1 MSLVCPIKIILLF
14 LSCLVVTDSFATPL
28 SMGFPRQ
35 EYWSGLSFLSPGDLP
50 NPGIEPVFPA
60 LRADS
65 LSPSHLGSPNNYPWI
80 FALCLTSMLFST
92 KLPPF
97 WQTWFSVAFLHKL
110 SPLVQPD
117 SPSITPLCL
126 IPNLPIFKR
135 RKTLILPA
143 SSPEGLWPVLL
154 CHPSEPCTQGKT
166 QEPLS

>member
-28 SMGFPRQ
+28 SMRFRRQ
-35 EYWSGLSFLSPGDLP
+35 EYWSGLPFLSPGNLP

-65 LSPSHLGSPNNYPWI
+65 LSLSHLGSPNNYPWI
-80 FALCLTSMLFST
+80 FALCLTSMLFSI

-97 WQTWFSVAFLHKL
+97 WQTRFSVAFLHKL

-117 SPSITPLCL
+117 SPITPLCL
-126 IPNLPIFKR
+126 TLNLLIFKCSR
-135 RKTLILPA
+135 ILILSE
-143 SSPEGLWPVLL
+143 SSLEVPWPVLF